1 MREKKWQIWFWSKIS
16 SRALSSQW
24 HLATLTHLEKPL
36 SMRATPMSSSTLSG
50 AANNKEYPINWP
62 LDLREGR
69 SPDVI
74 YFWQVLFLRT
84 SFNKFL
90 VLIDLRLSFHSLR
103 NFELI
108 SIFSGFE
115 QQQIWERSKRHPRR
129 PGAQH
134 HHCNIKIDTKVEAW
148 LLSCSLVGPSL
159 TWPLLTTFDNWRE
172 KLMQIMKDINF
183 LQGYSLWVYNTTY
196 KYVQVLWNWSS
207 LARWT
212 TQLVAGQDRSQMGV
226 CLFQI
231 MMLIIAILG
240 WGV

>member
-1 MREKKWQIWFWSKIS
+1 MQNCLITFMSWSIPPDFLHWASWLESPTQIFVQCPGPWNVSRVEWKPSGLQVPLTNKWSNDQVTTWPSDPMRKKGRWQIWFWSKVS
-16 SRALSSQW
+16 SRALWSQW
-24 HLATLTHLEKPL
+24 HLATLTHLEEPL

-62 LDLREGR
+62 VDLREGR

-74 YFWQVLFLRT
+74 YFWQVLFLGT

-134 HHCNIKIDTKVEAW
+134 QHYNFKIDIKGFIA
-148 LLSCSLVGPSL
+148 LL
-159 TWPLLTTFDNWRE
+159 
-172 KLMQIMKDINF
+172 
-183 LQGYSLWVYNTTY
+183 
-196 KYVQVLWNWSS
+196 
-207 LARWT
+207 
-212 TQLVAGQDRSQMGV
+212 
-226 CLFQI
+226 LFSRT
-231 MMLIIAILG
+231 
-240 WGV
+240 